1 MAKSTL
7 RLDKRRPLKDGTY
20 PIQIVVGH
28 NTDLYIGTGISAAPE
43 EWDPYTLM
51 YVGKNARRVNSALVA
66 MLTSVR
72 NRILEL
78 KEIGMWNKLTR
89 PQIRE
94 MLLDVDLEKPSE
106 HIPTLAEVFE
116 KMMIGRRDN
125 TKAIVKSTI
134 LKLNAYCG
142 DVSKIHFSDI
152 SRTWLE
158 DFYMSMSDLS
168 VNTKSTYMR
177 MLRRAFNWALD
188 RDLTTNNPFRSYHI
202 PSEETRMRDLPI
214 EKMRQLMALD
224 LPGMYKE
231 YRDIYLL
238 TFYLIGINTVD
249 LSRLTPESL
258 VDGRIEYRRSK
269 TNKIYSIKVEPE
281 AMEIINRYRGKK
293 HLISTFD
300 RYKDY
305 KALQGSVNNAL
316 AKMGL
321 PDVDADGK
329 IKKAGNGRVIM
340 KPLQKGLSLYW
351 ARYSWATYAADLD
364 IPKDTISES
373 LGHSHGAKVTGV
385 YIKFSRDKIDAANR
399 KVIDYVLNIKGSG
412 A

>member
-1 MAKSTL
+1 
-7 RLDKRRPLKDGTY
+7 
-20 PIQIVVGH
+20 
-28 NTDLYIGTGISAAPE
+28 
-43 EWDPYTLM
+43 
-51 YVGKNARRVNSALVA
+51 
-66 MLTSVR
+66 
-72 NRILEL
+72 
-78 KEIGMWNKLTR
+78 
-89 PQIRE
+89 
-94 MLLDVDLEKPSE
+94 
-106 HIPTLAEVFE
+106 
-116 KMMIGRRDN
+116 
-125 TKAIVKSTI
+125 
-134 LKLNAYCG
+134 
-142 DVSKIHFSDI
+142 
-152 SRTWLE
+152 
-158 DFYMSMSDLS
+158 
-168 VNTKSTYMR
+168 

-214 EKMRQLMALD
+214 EKMRQLMTLD

-293 HLISTFD
+293 HLISIFD